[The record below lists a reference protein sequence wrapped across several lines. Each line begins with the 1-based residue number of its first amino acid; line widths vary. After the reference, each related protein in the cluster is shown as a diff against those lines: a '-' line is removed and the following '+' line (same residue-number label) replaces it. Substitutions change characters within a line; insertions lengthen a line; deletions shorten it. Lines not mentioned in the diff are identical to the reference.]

1 MQKLNP
7 TLLVLIIVI
16 AVGVDLNLVL
26 PFLGVGV
33 DVIPDTIPLL
43 GNLDETVLT
52 VLATLA
58 GQELSRRR
66 TVTNTVQG

>member
-26 PFLGVGV
+26 PFLGVGL
-33 DVIPDTIPLL
+33 DFIPDSIPVM
-43 GNLDETVLT
+43 GNLDESVLT
-52 VLATLA
+52 VFATLA
-58 GQELSRRR
+58 GQELNRRR
-66 TVTNTVQG
+66 TEKR

>member
-52 VLATLA
+52 VFATLA
-58 GQELSRRR
+58 GQELNRRR
-66 TVTNTVQG
+66 TEKK

>member
-7 TLLVLIIVI
+7 TILVLFIVL

-52 VLATLA
+52 VLATLS
-58 GQELSRRR
+58 GQELNRRR
-66 TVTNTVQG
+66 NEKK